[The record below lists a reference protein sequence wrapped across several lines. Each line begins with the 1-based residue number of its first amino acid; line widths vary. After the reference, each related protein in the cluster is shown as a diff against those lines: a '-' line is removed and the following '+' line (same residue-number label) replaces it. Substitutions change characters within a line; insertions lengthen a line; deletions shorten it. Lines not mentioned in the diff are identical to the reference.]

1 MTPWS
6 WMKLPVSMKEF
17 VMMMMC
23 TVKFLSLGVSLKTVV
38 SKSRAVILVT
48 GHSLLKMTWLSKYLK
63 MNTRI
68 I

>member
-17 VMMMMC
+17 VVMMIW
-23 TVKFLSLGVSLKTVV
+23 TVKLSSLAVSLKTVV
-38 SKSRAVILVT
+38 SKFRAVFLVT
-48 GHSLLKMTWLSKYLK
+48 GHSLLKMIWLSKYLK
-63 MNTRI
+63 MKTRI